1 MFARSNAD
9 AAGILD
15 TSFVLVVVQAH
26 FEVDWS
32 RPEWIEDELVRRGA
46 RDARL
51 LDDDLVS
58 VTVCASSREAAEDL
72 VRELLER
79 VSARA
84 VAVLDPDLALA

>member
-1 MFARSNAD
+1 
-9 AAGILD
+9 
-15 TSFVLVVVQAH
+15 VLVVVQAR

-32 RPEWIEDELVRRGA
+32 RPEWIEDELVRCGA

-51 LDDDLVS
+51 LEDDLVS
-58 VTVCASSREAAEDL
+58 VTVSASSREDAENF

-84 VAVLDPDLALA
+84 VGLVELELVLA